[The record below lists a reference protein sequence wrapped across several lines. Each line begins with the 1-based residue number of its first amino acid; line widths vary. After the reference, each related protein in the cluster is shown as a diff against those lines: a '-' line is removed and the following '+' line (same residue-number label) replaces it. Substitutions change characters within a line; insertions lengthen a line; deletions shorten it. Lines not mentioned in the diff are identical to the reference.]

1 VFRAWAR
8 TLPERLG
15 GRAVLVALGV
25 VLAVALVLRIWA
37 ATHGYEFR
45 HGSDADQ
52 YERLAAR
59 LYEDGE
65 FGIPGSEN
73 PYDFAPGMPLFAAG
87 VYWLTGGVD
96 PQVARIGVAL
106 MGTLGVFV
114 VFLLGRRLGGP
125 WAGIAAAALAAVYPP
140 TLFYTSLFSSEPLA
154 MLTVPAGVLAFLWA
168 ADEGRPLW
176 AWIVP
181 GLLFGLTAYLR
192 PEYLLLTALLA
203 ILAVVIVALRRG
215 VARGV
220 VAGVAVAAAFAV
232 VIAPWTI
239 DVSNKLGRFVPVSTG
254 GGKALYI
261 GTFLPADGI
270 HERVKQ
276 HLIHETRGGPPIPE
290 ERLRRIPM
298 QPLLDRVARRY
309 PDLPRDTAL
318 GRIGKENLKRYATHQ
333 PVAFSRMVLGKVAHM
348 WHGAG
353 DPSETFAGSAFH
365 YLMLLLGLAGFVLLA
380 VRRRWE
386 TIPIALL
393 IVGISAIGGLLLAGN
408 RRNLPVMPLV
418 LALAGVAI
426 AAAVV
431 GMHQRERT

>member
-1 VFRAWAR
+1 VFRARAR
-8 TLPERLG
+8 TLTGRLG
-15 GRAVLVALGV
+15 GRAVLAALAVVLVVAL
-25 VLAVALVLRIWA
+25 ALRVWA

-52 YERLAAR
+52 YERLAAL
-59 LYEDGE
+59 LYQDGE

-73 PYDFAPGMPLFAAG
+73 PYDFAPGMPFFAAA
-87 VYWLTGGVD
+87 VYWLTGGVS
-96 PQVARIGVAL
+96 PETARVFVAVV
-106 MGTLGVFV
+106 GTLGLLV

-125 WAGIAAAALAAVYPP
+125 WAGIAGAALAAVYPP
-140 TLFYTSLFSSEPLA
+140 TIFYTSLFSSEPLA

-168 ADEGRPLW
+168 ADAGRPLW
-176 AWIVP
+176 AWVVP

-192 PEYLLLTALLA
+192 PEYVTLTALLVLVA
-203 ILAVVIVALRRG
+203 LVVVALRRG
-215 VARGV
+215 PVRGV
-220 VAGVAVAAAFAV
+220 VAGLLLAAAFAV

-261 GTFLPADGI
+261 GTFLPGDGI

-276 HLIHETRGGPPIPE
+276 HLIHETRGGAPIPE

-309 PDLPRDTAL
+309 PDLPRDSAL
-318 GRIGKENLKRYATHQ
+318 ARIGKQNLQHYVTHE
-333 PVAFSRMVLGKVAHM
+333 PVDFARMVMGKVAHM

-353 DPSETFAGSAFH
+353 DPSETVAGSAFH
-365 YLMLLLGLAGFVLLA
+365 YAILLLGLAGFVLL
-380 VRRRWE
+380 VLRRRWE

-393 IVGISAIGGLLLAGN
+393 LLGISAIGGLLLAGN

-418 LALAGVAI
+418 LALAGVAVVSAI
-426 AAAVV
+426 AR
-431 GMHQRERT
+431 REKT